1 MAPNEGAPVA
11 VNARGMKCPWPAL
24 RAARAMR
31 DCPAILIEA
40 DDPIA
45 PGELAT
51 LAQAN
56 GWSFATLGPHLFR
69 IERPENAAFSA
80 LP

>member
-1 MAPNEGAPVA
+1 MPNDDDPVA

-31 DCPAILIEA
+31 GAAAILIEA

-45 PGELAT
+45 PAELAA
-51 LAQAN
+51 LARRH
-56 GWSFATLGPHLFR
+56 GWDFAVLGDHRFSLRRSR
-69 IERPENAAFSA
+69 IEAPHS
-80 LP
+80 

>member
-1 MAPNEGAPVA
+1 MDAEPLH

-31 DCPAILIEA
+31 SADAILIEA

-45 PGELAT
+45 PGELTA
-51 LAQAN
+51 LAQQQ
-56 GWSFATLGPHLFR
+56 GW
-69 IERPENAAFSA
+69 AFSA
-80 LP
+80 LDGQRFTLSRQG

>member
-1 MAPNEGAPVA
+1 MPAADPVV

-31 DCPAILIEA
+31 DADAIEIEA

-45 PGELAT
+45 GRELEALAMQRGWQFMVIAPHRFT
-51 LAQAN
+51 LN
-56 GWSFATLGPHLFR
+56 RKG
-69 IERPENAAFSA
+69 
-80 LP
+80 

>member
-1 MAPNEGAPVA
+1 MAINEASPVE

-31 DCPAILIEA
+31 EADAILIEA

-45 PGELAT
+45 ATELAA

-56 GWSFATLGPHLFR
+56 GWSFARLDDHCFAMSR
-69 IERPENAAFSA
+69 HV
-80 LP
+80 

>member
-1 MAPNEGAPVA
+1 MAADMLH

-31 DCPAILIEA
+31 EADAVLIEA

-45 PGELAT
+45 PSELEA
-51 LAQAN
+51 
-56 GWSFATLGPHLFR
+56 LFNSLFTRKAYFRRR
-69 IERPENAAFSA
+69 I
-80 LP
+80 

>member
-1 MAPNEGAPVA
+1 MPTDSAALSPAPIH

-31 DCPAILIEA
+31 SADAIVIEA

-45 PGELAT
+45 PGELEA
-51 LAQAN
+51 LARQQGWAFQALD
-56 GWSFATLGPHLFR
+56 GGRFSLA
-69 IERPENAAFSA
+69 RPA
-80 LP
+80 

>member
-1 MAPNEGAPVA
+1 MAADMLH

-31 DCPAILIEA
+31 EADAILIEA

-45 PGELAT
+45 PSELEA
-51 LAQAN
+51 LAQQQ
-56 GWSFATLGPHLFR
+56 GWAFAALDACRFSLHR
-69 IERPENAAFSA
+69 AA
-80 LP
+80 

>member
-1 MAPNEGAPVA
+1 MADDPVA

-31 DCPAILIEA
+31 EANAIIIEA

-45 PGELAT
+45 PAELAA
-51 LAQAN
+51 LAQQNQWDFTPLGDQRFFLRQGN
-56 GWSFATLGPHLFR
+56 GDAP
-69 IERPENAAFSA
+69 
-80 LP
+80 

>member
-1 MAPNEGAPVA
+1 MLH

-31 DCPAILIEA
+31 EADAVLIEA

-45 PGELAT
+45 PSELEA
-51 LAQAN
+51 LARQQ
-56 GWSFATLGPHLFR
+56 GWDFAALDACR
-69 IERPENAAFSA
+69 FSLRRTA
-80 LP
+80 

>member
-1 MAPNEGAPVA
+1 MAAADPVV

-31 DCPAILIEA
+31 EADAIEIEA

-45 PGELAT
+45 GRELEA
-51 LAQAN
+51 LAVQH
-56 GWSFATLGPHLFR
+56 GWQFIVIAPHRFALIHKG
-69 IERPENAAFSA
+69 
-80 LP
+80 